1 MNLKSIVLNS
11 ISAVLLVSS
20 CSQQTDS
27 SASSE
32 ELSPPVSITLA
43 TQGKI
48 CAFIREGLE
57 ASELSR
63 VVAIGDC
70 LEQTAINGGRALW
83 LELSDLSTINPDIS
97 DSDLKAVMVGVAL
110 GAAAYGFRASDISP
124 TKFEQ
129 LYFSFRDAKS
139 SNFEVSP
146 DEMQKLLPTEDIPQ
160 DEWEKLFE
168 TEITKL
174 IPKITIRSSP

>member
-1 MNLKSIVLNS
+1 VNLKSIVLNS
-11 ISAVLLVSS
+11 TSAVLLVSS

-27 SASSE
+27 STTSE
-32 ELSPPVSITLA
+32 EFSPPVSITLA

-48 CAFIREGLE
+48 CELIREGVE
-57 ASELSR
+57 ASEVTR

-70 LEQTAINGGRALW
+70 LEQTAMNGGRALW

-97 DSDLKAVMVGVAL
+97 DSDLKTVMVTVAL

-129 LYFSFRDAKS
+129 LYFSFKDAKS
-139 SNFEVSP
+139 SNFEVSS
-146 DEMQKLLPTEDIPQ
+146 DEMQKLLPTEDISQ
-160 DEWEKLFE
+160 DEWENLFE
-168 TEITKL
+168 IEIAKL
-174 IPKITIRSSP
+174 IPKITIRSLP

>member
-20 CSQQTDS
+20 CSQQIDS
-27 SASSE
+27 SASLD